1 MGEMAELNVR
11 IGVILAS
18 AREGRRGEA
27 FARWIHGLLAQ
38 RPGVEAELLDLREWP
53 LPPYAHRDTP
63 VVAEKNFA
71 PDSLEGRWVKKI
83 AALDG
88 FVIVTP
94 EYNHGYPS
102 GLKSVLDATYSPWN
116 HKAVAFVSYG
126 GFAGGARAVE
136 QLRLVAIE
144 LRMVPV
150 RDEVNVRL
158 VGYAADAQ
166 GRPADPSYAKKA
178 SATID
183 DLLWWT
189 RVAKEGRDREQR
201 ARAATLEAD
210 GRPPS

>member
-1 MGEMAELNVR
+1 MADTAVR

-18 AREGRRGEA
+18 IREGRRGDA
-27 FARWIHGLLAQ
+27 FARWIHGL
-38 RPGVEAELLDLREWP
+38 VEARPDVGAELIDLKDWALP
-53 LPPYAHRDTP
+53 LYAHRDTP
-63 VVAEKNFA
+63 NVAEKDFA
-71 PDSLEGRWVKKI
+71 AGSLERRWAEKI
-83 AALDG
+83 ASLDG

-102 GLKSVLDATYSPWN
+102 SLKSAFDAISSPWN

-126 GFAGGARAVE
+126 GFAAGARAVE

-158 VGYAADAQ
+158 VGYTADERGQ
-166 GRPADPSYAKKA
+166 PADPTYAKKA
-178 SATID
+178 KAMID

-189 RVAKEGRDREQR
+189 RITREGRERR
-201 ARAATLEAD
+201 LR
-210 GRPPS
+210 